1 MLVHSLILRRLPA
14 LLLLA
19 VDSSVAVPPV
29 QGEQLARRQP
39 FSKSHAEDGSQGWA
53 ERGAQKPHAEQR
65 AIAVHKMMDDEA
77 EMFFPDYWAFDQ
89 KDDDWAFLQ
98 SESEDA
104 KLRAHSSHDGSN
116 EADIWANASL
126 FHQFEAPIALHRD
139 TDGTPSYAHWARGLL
154 LHDRAFHCPNGTDD
168 CAGINRPNSC
178 CPSGASCQLVT
189 DTGNGDVACCG
200 SGQTCSGNVQHCAQG
215 YQSCPGSAGG
225 GCCVPGYAC
234 VGTIGCTFL
243 PYLLPRTI
251 TILTERYSQAPTAPQ
266 QP

>member
-168 CAGINRPNSC
+168 FAVHLEQA
-178 CPSGASCQLVT
+178 AS
-189 DTGNGDVACCG
+189 
-200 SGQTCSGNVQHCAQG
+200 SS
-215 YQSCPGSAGG
+215 
-225 GCCVPGYAC
+225 
-234 VGTIGCTFL
+234 
-243 PYLLPRTI
+243 
-251 TILTERYSQAPTAPQ
+251 LTPATATSHAAAAAKRALEMSNTAPKDTKAAPALPGEAAVYQ
-266 QP
+266 GTLVWGL